1 MTPPSAQAH
10 LRLVPLPG
18 PVDAPSDADL
28 ARALIAGEPR
38 AAEMTWD
45 RYAPL
50 VHRIVSRA
58 LGPEA
63 EVEDVTQEIFYRL
76 FTRVRLLRKPEALRS
91 FVVSFALRIVKWELR
106 RRRARRWLTLSETG
120 EVPDDQLL
128 FVTADSRYALRRLYH
143 LLDQLA
149 TRDRLVLVLRHVEGM
164 TLEEVAEALGISLAT
179 VKRSLRYATGRLSA
193 LVDADVALRKPGV
206 KSGGKS
212 VGKPAGKPAG
222 NAGEL
227 LGRRPPK

>member
-1 MTPPSAQAH
+1 MTYPTGHARLRLLTPPS
-10 LRLVPLPG
+10 G
-18 PVDAPSDADL
+18 APDQTPDIEL
-28 ARALIAGEPR
+28 ARALIAGDPR
-38 AAEMTWD
+38 AAEITWD

-58 LGPEA
+58 LGPDA

-76 FTRVRLLRKPEALRS
+76 FNRVRSLRKPEALRS

-128 FVTADSRYALRRLYH
+128 FVTADTRYALRRLYR
-143 LLDQLA
+143 LLDLLT

-164 TLEEVAEALGISLAT
+164 TLEEIADALGISLAT
-179 VKRSLRYATGRLSA
+179 VKRSLRHASARLSA
-193 LVDADVALRKPGV
+193 LVDSDMALRKPGV
-206 KSGGKS
+206 K
-212 VGKPAGKPAG
+212 V
-222 NAGEL
+222 
-227 LGRRPPK
+227 GRRPRK

>member
-1 MTPPSAQAH
+1 MTYPTGHAR
-10 LRLVPLPG
+10 LRLVTPATGTPE
-18 PVDAPSDADL
+18 ATSDVDL
-28 ARALIAGEPR
+28 AHALIAGEPG
-38 AAEMTWD
+38 AAQLCWD

-76 FTRVRLLRKPEALRS
+76 FTRIRSLRKPEALRS

-128 FVTADSRYALRRLYH
+128 FVTADTRYVLRRLYR

-164 TLEEVAEALGISLAT
+164 TLEEIAEALGISLAT
-179 VKRSLRYATGRLSA
+179 VKRSLRHASQRLSV
-193 LVDADVALRKPGV
+193 LVDSDMALRKPNA
-206 KSGGKS
+206 K
-212 VGKPAGKPAG
+212 VGRGSKK
-222 NAGEL
+222 
-227 LGRRPPK
+227 